1 MERLWGETC
10 GRYEGIGIQMR
21 HIRIITM
28 AGVAALALA
37 GCGASV
43 SGKAVEDPKVP
54 SFTPPS
60 SVKAPP
66 ATTTTT
72 TEAPPPDDG
81 SGLTPTGTT
90 LNVGQTATV
99 NYETKSLSKEST
111 KLAVTAKSVKKGDI
125 TDLKDFN
132 LDAQTKVSEPYYVTL
147 SFKNVGD
154 KEMEP
159 SGIFGLVEAENAA
172 GDKLGRL
179 SLLGEFKTCT
189 GLPPDKLAVGASFTE
204 CDVYVGPPGPGQG
217 IAKVVFGFYLDDKQ
231 TEITWTAS

>member
-1 MERLWGETC
+1 MKN
-10 GRYEGIGIQMR
+10 
-21 HIRIITM
+21 IRIISLT
-28 AGVAALALA
+28 GLVALTLA
-37 GCGASV
+37 GCGSTV

-54 SFTPPS
+54 SFN
-60 SVKAPP
+60 PP
-66 ATTTTT
+66 ASSKSAPTTTTT
-72 TEAPPPDDG
+72 TVDAPPPDDG

-111 KLAVTAKSVKKGDI
+111 KLAVTAKSVKKGSI
-125 TDLKDFN
+125 SDLKDFN

-154 KEMEP
+154 KAMEP
-159 SGIFGLVEAENAA
+159 SGIFGLVEAQNSA

-179 SLLGEFKTCT
+179 SLLGEFKMCN
-189 GLPPDKLAVGASFTE
+189 GIPPDSLAVGASFTE

-217 IAKVVFGFYLDDKQ
+217 IAKVVFGFYLDDKR
-231 TEITWTAS
+231 TEITWNAG